1 MNNLNLEQKLDEK
14 RSFYY
19 FNFNDSFLL
28 KIKEMNRDYKI
39 IPYKLQKPICNSL
52 YLALNKQS

>member
-19 FNFNDSFLL
+19 FNFNDSLLL
-28 KIKEMNRDYKI
+28 KIKEMNRDYKV
-39 IPYKLQKPICNSL
+39 IPYKLQKPICNNL
-52 YLALNKQS
+52 YLALNK